1 MGRPGGK
8 LLSPRCAAARV
19 AAPQR
24 GRISLGVARREIVA
38 PTLHRFAG
46 RCPLWGQIFLRV
58 ARRKIGASTIWLYFL
73 KGQIMQTVPIHQAKN
88 QLSSL
93 IHAVEQGD
101 SVFLTRHGKR
111 VVQLSVVLEAHADTR
126 HEAEISDALAK
137 WQAFRDKVRPGPALD
152 WKSLRDAG
160 RKY

>member
-1 MGRPGGK
+1 
-8 LLSPRCAAARV
+8 
-19 AAPQR
+19 
-24 GRISLGVARREIVA
+24 
-38 PTLHRFAG
+38 
-46 RCPLWGQIFLRV
+46 
-58 ARRKIGASTIWLYFL
+58 
-73 KGQIMQTVPIHQAKN
+73 MQTVPIHQAKN